1 MVHVKL
7 ISCDFEA
14 DIDETV
20 LDDMEMVD
28 RLIAFDR
35 GDFSGLPELTAAV
48 LGEHKQA
55 LYDALRDEKGRVPT
69 QAFGAAFGEILRE
82 VLPKKS

>member
-7 ISCDFEA
+7 ACGFEA

-20 LDDMEMVD
+20 FDDMEMVD

-35 GDFSGLPELTAAV
+35 GDYAGLPELVDAV
-48 LGEHKQA
+48 LGPRKPA
-55 LYDALRDEKGRVPT
+55 LYDALRNERGRVPT
-69 QAFGAAFGEILRE
+69 KAFGEAFGEILRE
-82 VLPKKS
+82 VLPKKP